1 MMEIIIGIFVFCW
14 MVDIVILLKKSNK
27 LKKEIINLMKGY
39 NGDL

>member
-1 MMEIIIGIFVFCW
+1 MLEFIIALFVFLW
-14 MVDIVILLKKSNK
+14 MLDVLILLKKSNK